1 MAIAGS
7 LMLTPGAAL
16 GCGSATEEPTNA
28 YRTLQETTSEQ
39 ASHEDGAES
48 ENAEHERERSSG
60 ESSGESGGEGGSGD
74 QGGEKASPERE
85 SARKGSGDDALVVV
99 DREYGLPE
107 EYEPGDLVRLSEYSV
122 PTVKGREMRLR
133 DEAAEAL
140 SRLIED
146 ANDAGVELMVGS
158 AYRSHEQQV
167 ISYENWTAVFGEED
181 EGGFSAPP
189 GHSEH
194 QLGTVAD
201 FTNAA
206 AGYELGQWFG
216 KTRAA
221 EWLRQNAARYGFIM
235 SYPRD
240 SQQQT
245 GYRWEPWHYRYVGPE
260 NAARYKEGDYASPR
274 QFLLEEGVRPSDT
287 SDGAR
292 DGGSLE
298 SYEAVVEDEQ
308 PPG

>member
-1 MAIAGS
+1 MALAGS
-7 LMLTPGAAL
+7 ITLTPGAAL
-16 GCGSATEEPTNA
+16 GCGSATEEPINA
-28 YRTLQETTSEQ
+28 YRALQESTSEQ
-39 ASHEDGAES
+39 VNHKDEAEP
-48 ENAEHERERSSG
+48 EKAEPEKEQSG
-60 ESSGESGGEGGSGD
+60 EEGGSGE
-74 QGGEKASPERE
+74 QEGEKASPEGESTRE
-85 SARKGSGDDALVVV
+85 GSSDDALVLV

-107 EYEPGDLVRLSEYSV
+107 EYEPGDLVKLSEHGV
-122 PTVKGREMRLR
+122 PTVKDREMRLR

-140 SRLIED
+140 SGLIED
-146 ANDAGVELMVGS
+146 ANAAGVELMVGS

-167 ISYENWTAVFGEED
+167 VSYENWTAVFGESEA
-181 EGGFSAPP
+181 GFSAPP

-216 KTRAA
+216 ETRAA

-240 SQQQT
+240 SRQQT
-245 GYRWEPWHYRYVGPE
+245 GYKWEPWHYRYIGPE
-260 NAARYKEGDYASPR
+260 NAARYKKGDYESPR
-274 QFLLEEGVRPSDT
+274 QFLLEEGVRPSS
-287 SDGAR
+287 SDASNGGLK
-292 DGGSLE
+292 DGQP
-298 SYEAVVEDEQ
+298 YEAAVKDEQ